1 MGNMCDIICFGV
13 FDIKVVLVICE
24 LNGVWSLG
32 KEDVCKGFVINFL
45 DVIFFILIFFFLKK
59 KKDFIRK

>member
-1 MGNMCDIICFGV
+1 MGNMCEIICFGV
-13 FDIKVVLVICE
+13 FDINVVLVICE

-45 DVIFFILIFFFLKK
+45 DVIFFILIFFF
-59 KKDFIRK
+59 